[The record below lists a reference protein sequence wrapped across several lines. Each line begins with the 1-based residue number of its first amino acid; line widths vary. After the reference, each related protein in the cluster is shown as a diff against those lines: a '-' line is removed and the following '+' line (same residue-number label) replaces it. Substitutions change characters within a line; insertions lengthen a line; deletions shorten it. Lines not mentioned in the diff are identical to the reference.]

1 MYKEILCNFENIR
14 KAYRLAHRGKTNA
27 PEVIEFD
34 KNKLYNLH
42 KLQKKLINKEWDNI
56 FEYYNFKIRVPKERN
71 VDALTFEG
79 RIVQHVLVDEI
90 LRPWFEKRLIKE
102 NSACRIG
109 KGTHYALRLLK
120 QAMLKQNTYALKID
134 VKKYFP
140 NIDREILKE
149 LLKGFPDNE
158 IIKLLEFIIDEAP
171 DNNGIPI
178 GNQTSQ
184 WFALYYLDAI
194 DRIIKNTCKG
204 YVRYMDD
211 LIVLG
216 AKDILKSL
224 LERLKSFAW
233 NKRKLIFNSK
243 TQICPIRKGITF
255 LGWRFIKRNKI
266 IMKIPN
272 EKRKLRISKIKETY
286 AKYFRGK
293 TTFEQFCDSIRSI
306 KENLRYGNTYYFR
319 MKYGGDIICLNKL
332 IR

>member
-1 MYKEILCNFENIR
+1 MYYEILCNFENIR
-14 KAYRLAHRGKTNA
+14 KAYKLAHRGKTNDS
-27 PEVIEFD
+27 EVIEFD
-34 KNKLYNLH
+34 KHKWYNLH
-42 KLQKKLINKEWDNI
+42 KLQNKLINKEWSDI
-56 FEYYNFKIRVPKERN
+56 FHYYHFIIRKPKERS

-79 RIVQHVLVDEI
+79 RIVQHILADNI
-90 LRPWFEKRLIKE
+90 LRPYFEKRLIKE
-102 NSACRIG
+102 NSACRVG
-109 KGTHYALRLLK
+109 KGTHYAIRLLK
-120 QAMLKQNTYALKID
+120 HHLLKNNDYALKLD

-140 NIDREILKE
+140 SVDRDILKE
-149 LLKGFPDNE
+149 ILVDFPDNQIRE
-158 IIKLLEFIIDEAP
+158 LIYYIIDICPE
-171 DNNGIPI
+171 DTGIPI

-216 AKDILKSL
+216 AKDTLKSL

-293 TTFEQFCDSIRSI
+293 TTFEQLCDSMRSI

-319 MKYGGDIICLNKL
+319 MKYGVI
-332 IR
+332 